1 MGIRKMKIDLASKNY
16 VFQDKEIEFK
26 NRNFIFGKNGSGKS
40 TLCDLIKL
48 QKHFIKVERNQG
60 NELIEVTEREEKI
73 LADNHEEK
81 FDVRIFQGF
90 ESVIGE
96 NNNLNAIALSNEN
109 KDVEDKI
116 KKVEVEIKKLDT
128 EEKKLNKDNIKAKN
142 DFSKQD
148 KKINNWYTQAAKT
161 IKENTKYQ
169 VEPNYNKTKFQS
181 DLNKRKQVGNL
192 EELTNT
198 IKETPKN
205 PLKNHSLPIPDLKYL
220 LNKVNSILV
229 KTVEISQNCKE
240 LDTSEKE
247 NFAKFGLKLHKEKDN
262 CLFCGE
268 KLTKER
274 LERLNQ
280 HFNEEYQ
287 KLEQEILSFILE
299 KVAFQKLNQ
308 QDFYAKFDVEEIN
321 FEILEKEKEVN
332 GFIENL
338 QDAMSVKQN
347 KVTEILDILE
357 LEVPKIKET
366 QNKIDYLIKTN
377 NDFGVSLDDN
387 IKNAKENIR
396 LHLVSI
402 ECEKFNLDVQKNE
415 LENLEKKIPDLTGI
429 RQKLSDKNEE
439 IQELKNQQKD
449 TSKIAVLINKRLE
462 KSGKE
467 DLQLVKIEDN
477 GFEKYEIHDGENKTR
492 LISQISTGEKNI
504 IAFLYFVYSL
514 EDIGNQHKKTK
525 IIVFDDPMNSN
536 DDTMQ
541 YLIITELQ
549 KLYQGKDRNKYNP
562 EKDYFLC
569 LTHNIHF
576 YLNIQPQ
583 GNFKDANKKTKYD
596 KNNFF
601 RIENQKFI
609 LIKNEKEDFK
619 TNYAGLWIEL
629 SELCDRNLKYA
640 ILNSMRRIIE
650 TFVKFNNLK
659 QDDFYRD
666 NEQYLKLFNVNSHS
680 IDDLT
685 QEQFTE
691 TSDDLKKIFA
701 RIFEENG
708 FENHFKNYWVL

>member
-1 MGIRKMKIDLASKNY
+1 MKIDLASKNY

-181 DLNKRKQVGNL
+181 DLNKRKQIGNL

-347 KVTEILDILE
+347 KVTEIFDMLE